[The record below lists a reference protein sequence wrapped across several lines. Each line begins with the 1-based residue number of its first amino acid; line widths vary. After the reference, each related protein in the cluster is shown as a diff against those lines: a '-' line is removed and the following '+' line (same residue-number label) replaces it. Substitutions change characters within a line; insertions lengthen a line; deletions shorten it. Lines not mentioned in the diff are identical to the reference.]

1 MSMSAESSTRKE
13 IKVKNP
19 ILPHQYLELSSG
31 YSQVLRERIML
42 LRILAS
48 AFVFIL
54 FDGFWIRLGLLYPF
68 GFGVGSKIGFFFLL
82 SF

>member
-1 MSMSAESSTRKE
+1 
-13 IKVKNP
+13 
-19 ILPHQYLELSSG
+19 
-31 YSQVLRERIML
+31 ML

-68 GFGVGSKIGFFFLL
+68 GFGVGSRIDFFWAELLIGFWARPDKSRFAKWGLWAYL
-82 SF
+82 IH

>member
-1 MSMSAESSTRKE
+1 
-13 IKVKNP
+13 
-19 ILPHQYLELSSG
+19 
-31 YSQVLRERIML
+31 ML

-68 GFGVGSKIGFFFLL
+68 GFGVGSRIFFFSNFELDFGPGWIRVGL
-82 SF
+82 QNGAYGLI

>member
-1 MSMSAESSTRKE
+1 
-13 IKVKNP
+13 
-19 ILPHQYLELSSG
+19 
-31 YSQVLRERIML
+31 ML

-68 GFGVGSKIGFFFLL
+68 GFGVGSRIDFFGLNF
-82 SF
+82 